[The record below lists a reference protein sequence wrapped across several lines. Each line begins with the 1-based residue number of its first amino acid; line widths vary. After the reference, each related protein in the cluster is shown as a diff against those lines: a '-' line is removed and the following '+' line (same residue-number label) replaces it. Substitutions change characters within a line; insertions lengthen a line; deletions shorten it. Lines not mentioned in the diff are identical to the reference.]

1 LYSDFSRRTREP
13 FAERREITLLRAEH
27 WLQRCAILNVLSMPE
42 LPEVE
47 TVARG
52 LRQAILGRR
61 IISVTLGKTDF
72 IDDPAALEQHLP
84 GRQIEAV
91 ERYGKFMLLRLS
103 AVRGET
109 LVTTN
114 GDTAPASLLVH
125 LGMTGQFAPSPA
137 GQPLEKHTHIC
148 LLLDDGREL
157 RYTDA
162 RRFGRV
168 AYLTRALLA
177 EELIGFG
184 ADALEVRKEEF
195 ASRICG
201 RRARIKALLLD
212 QSVLRGVGNI
222 YADESLWRAKVH
234 PAQLGAKLT
243 RKQAE
248 TLHRVL
254 QGILKK
260 AIVLRGSS
268 ISDFLDA
275 EGMPGEYQ
283 RHHRAYGREGKSCY
297 RCKTLIRRSIVA
309 GRSSYFCPRCQPSP
323 RGFAVLPLSKKKTR
337 KTTRREAA
345 TRSGQAPHAEKLQRR
360 NGKRR

>member
-1 LYSDFSRRTREP
+1 
-13 FAERREITLLRAEH
+13 
-27 WLQRCAILNVLSMPE
+27 MPE

-61 IISVTLGKTDF
+61 ILSVSLGKTDF
-72 IDDPAALEQHLP
+72 IDDPAALQQNLP

-103 AVRGET
+103 AAHGET
-109 LVTTN
+109 CVATN
-114 GDTAPASLLVH
+114 GDAAPAALLVH
-125 LGMTGQFAPSPA
+125 LGMTGQIAPAPA
-137 GQPLEKHTHIC
+137 AQPLEKHTHVC

-162 RRFGRV
+162 RRFGRI
-168 AYLTRALLA
+168 AYLTKSLLA
-177 EELIGFG
+177 EELTGFG
-184 ADALEVRKEEF
+184 ADPLEVSKQEF
-195 ASRICG
+195 AERICG

-222 YADESLWRAKVH
+222 YADESLWRAKIH
-234 PAQLGAKLT
+234 PARLGANLNK
-243 RKQAE
+243 KQAE
-248 TLHRVL
+248 TLRRAL
-254 QGILKK
+254 QNILQK

-275 EGMPGEYQ
+275 EGEPGEYQ

-297 RCKTLIRRSIVA
+297 RCKTRIRRAIVA

-323 RGFAVLPLSKKKTR
+323 RGFAALPLPRIEKTR
-337 KTTRREAA
+337 KRR
-345 TRSGQAPHAEKLQRR
+345 
-360 NGKRR
+360 

>member
-1 LYSDFSRRTREP
+1 
-13 FAERREITLLRAEH
+13 
-27 WLQRCAILNVLSMPE
+27 MPE

-61 IISVTLGKTDF
+61 ILSVTLGKTDF

-103 AVRGET
+103 AGGENR
-109 LVTTN
+109 VAAN
-114 GDTAPASLLVH
+114 GDAAPASLLVH
-125 LGMTGQFAPSPA
+125 LGMTGQIAPSPA
-137 GQPLEKHTHIC
+137 GQPLEKHTHVC

-162 RRFGRV
+162 RRFGRI
-168 AYLTRALLA
+168 AYLTKELLA
-177 EELIGFG
+177 EELSGFG
-184 ADALEVRKEEF
+184 ADPLEVSKEEF
-195 ASRICG
+195 SDRICR

-212 QSVLRGVGNI
+212 QSALRGVGNI
-222 YADESLWRAKVH
+222 YADESLWKAKIH
-234 PAQLGAKLT
+234 PARLGANLS
-243 RKQAE
+243 RKQTH
-248 TLHRVL
+248 TLRRVL
-254 QGILKK
+254 QDILRK

-275 EGMPGEYQ
+275 EGEPGEYQ
-283 RHHRAYGREGKSCY
+283 RHHRAYGREGKNCC
-297 RCKTLIRRSIVA
+297 RCKTLIRRAIVA

-323 RGFAVLPLSKKKTR
+323 RGFIALPLAGKNGRKSKHR
-337 KTTRREAA
+337 NA
-345 TRSGQAPHAEKLQRR
+345 SHAEKPQRR
-360 NGKRR
+360 NRKSP

>member
-1 LYSDFSRRTREP
+1 
-13 FAERREITLLRAEH
+13 
-27 WLQRCAILNVLSMPE
+27 MPE

-52 LRQAILGRR
+52 LRLTILGRR
-61 IISVTLGKTDF
+61 IVSVSLGKTDF

-84 GRQIEAV
+84 GRRIEAV

-103 AVRGET
+103 VVNGENR
-109 LVTTN
+109 VAAN
-114 GDTAPASLLVH
+114 ADPGPASLLVH
-125 LGMTGQFAPSPA
+125 LGMTGQIAPSPA
-137 GQPLEKHTHIC
+137 GEPLGKHTHVC

-162 RRFGRV
+162 RRFGRI
-168 AYLTRALLA
+168 AYLTKALLA
-177 EELIGFG
+177 EELTGFG
-184 ADALEVRKEEF
+184 ADALEVSKEEF
-195 ASRICG
+195 ANRICG

-222 YADESLWRAKVH
+222 YADESLWRAKIH
-234 PAQLGAKLT
+234 PARLGANVS

-248 TLHRVL
+248 TLRRVL
-254 QGILKK
+254 QNILQK

-275 EGMPGEYQ
+275 EGEPGEYQ
-283 RHHRAYGREGKSCY
+283 RHHRAYGREGKKCY
-297 RCKTLIRRSIVA
+297 RCKAPVRRAIVA

-323 RGFAVLPLSKKKTR
+323 RGFLALPLPGKNGRKTR
-337 KTTRREAA
+337 RRDAS
-345 TRSGQAPHAEKLQRR
+345 TGSRPAPEAEKSQRR
-360 NGKRR
+360 NGKSRRELRVAEIR